1 MHVQIIKEIVT
12 LALKKIIEN
21 INVIYVWRY

>member
-1 MHVQIIKEIVT
+1 MHVQIVKEIVT